1 MFTDKVDRKDF
12 HKMPEAYKD
21 LLIRLLIV
29 QTDSELGGPDLYLHS
44 WVRDAPTVEDQRLL
58 AKTAFEEI
66 DHRRRFAKIL
76 EDLGV
81 DTKEI
86 TAHSREE
93 RILEGFRQPLD
104 DWVEMGP
111 SAASSTGSDRSIW
124 RILPIAATCPW
135 PVSSRRFYRK
145 KECISPMGK
154 RY

>member
-1 MFTDKVDRKDF
+1 MPMFTDKVDRKDF

-86 TAHSREE
+86 TAHKAPKVLKVTR
-93 RILEGFRQPLD
+93 
-104 DWVEMGP
+104 V
-111 SAASSTGSDRSIW
+111 
-124 RILPIAATCPW
+124 
-135 PVSSRRFYRK
+135 
-145 KECISPMGK
+145 KEAHK
-154 RY
+154 V